1 MSQEVVEKKLFEV
14 FTSYG
19 KGDGM
24 ESAET
29 WVLEDTPENRQ
40 TIADDECGWADDWDG
55 LEEFLTGK
63 SNEASFSCYG
73 DWDDPTGGVLIV
85 STYEEAH
92 TRIVE
97 EFMGNIRILN
107 KQFGKDD
114 LND

>member
-19 KGDGM
+19 KGDGV
-24 ESAET
+24 ESTEA

-40 TIADDECGWADDWDG
+40 EVADECGWADDWDG
-55 LEEFLTGK
+55 LEDFLKGY
-63 SNEASFSCYG
+63 SDDASFSCYG
-73 DWDDPTGGVLIV
+73 DWDDPTGGVLLV
-85 STYEEAH
+85 STYDEAR
-92 TRIVE
+92 TRIE
-97 EFMGNIRILN
+97 EEYTRDIRVLN